1 MNILY
6 SKKYFTWP
14 QCSRIYSYYKTLRWL
29 LKLGYHCSVFLKNF
43 NLTWL
48 TFMPFYRSWKQIKEA
63 QMSPTCMTLS
73 KIIIGVHDGLQNQP
87 IVRSLH
93 PRILMKDIREY
104 QNPTSMNIHNVWK
117 KHLSIKTPGHFREAG
132 NSIYF
137 KKWWYSLLSISSSH
151 YTI

>member
-14 QCSRIYSYYKTLRWL
+14 QCSRTYSYYKTHRWL

-43 NLTWL
+43 NLTRL
-48 TFMPFYRSWKQIKEA
+48 TFMPFYRSWKQIKEF

-104 QNPTSMNIHNVWK
+104 QKPTSMNIHNVWK
-117 KHLSIKTPGHFREAG
+117 KLSIKTPGHVREAG

-137 KKWWYSLLSISSSH
+137 QKWWYSLLSISSSH
-151 YTI
+151 CTI